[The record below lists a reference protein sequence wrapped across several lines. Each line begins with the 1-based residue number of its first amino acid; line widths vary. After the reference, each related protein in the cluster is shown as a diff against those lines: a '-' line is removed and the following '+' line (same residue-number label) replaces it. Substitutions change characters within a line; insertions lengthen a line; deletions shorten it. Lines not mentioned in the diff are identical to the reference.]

1 MKLNKRAVVLLVSLV
16 AILTIAVGA
25 TLAIV
30 FTGTGTL
37 QNIFAPAK
45 VTCDVQN
52 GTNGATVKNTG
63 DTAAYIRVAVVANWV
78 ADGKIYI
85 QQPSI
90 TIAPDNGWVLH
101 EGYYYYTQPVAVGGQ
116 TPVLKITEPAS
127 TTLTVDGVTYSLK
140 IQVLASAVQA
150 TPANVVT
157 SAWGVDPSTLA
168 N

>member
-52 GTNGATVKNTG
+52 GTNGAIVKNTG

-90 TIAPDNGWVLH
+90 TITPDSGWALGTD
-101 EGYYYYTQPVAVGGQ
+101 GYYYYTQPVAVDDQ
-116 TPVLKITEPAS
+116 TPVLKIAPAS

-157 SAWGVDPSTLA
+157 SAWRVDPSTLA